1 MLSASILVK
10 EAAPTRTKI
19 SDIELNKCQAYVG
32 RSAKT
37 SRAAIRCEAEG
48 DWVSWNRAWGSSIQF
63 SAPQTCQC
71 IHTRKKKKKSPKA
84 YASSRRGTRRWW
96 RQCRRWSCGRG
107 PRART
112 TSTGADAGEL
122 LAYSPVYRMFVSLC
136 APLRRERKG
145 RPYRREYVPQ

>member
-71 IHTRKKKKKSPKA
+71 IHTRRKKKRVQ
-84 YASSRRGTRRWW
+84 RRTLLLDEVLVGGGDNVADGLADVVLGLGRHRLEQTLE
-96 RQCRRWSCGRG
+96 SC
-107 PRART
+107 
-112 TSTGADAGEL
+112 L
-122 LAYSPVYRMFVSLC
+122 LTLLC
-136 APLRRERKG
+136 IGCL
-145 RPYRREYVPQ
+145 